1 LDGTDEKILE
11 LMKGNAR
18 ISYQKL
24 GEELGMSRVAARK
37 RVQKLKAEGII
48 RGYNTCIYNGQVTF
62 EYDIYTL
69 PDKLEEVLAYL
80 TKRTA
85 YIRQIFTT
93 NRANHIHVV
102 AVSDSYDN
110 LNYLSRMIMK
120 GCGKLIDDIQVFAV
134 RNVIKDVYGGIGNE
148 QRTGSDNDGS
158 NEQPGGSDTQGEAR
172 GELQVSNVHDEGD
185 AECADRGA
193 GSQGETV

>member
-1 LDGTDEKILE
+1 MDGTDEKILE

-37 RVQKLKAEGII
+37 RVQKLKAEGVI
-48 RGYNTCIYNGQVTF
+48 RGYNTYIYNGEVTF
-62 EYDIYTL
+62 EYDIYTF
-69 PDKLEEVLAYL
+69 PDKLEEVLTYL

-93 NRANHIHVV
+93 NRANHIHMV

-110 LNYLSRMIMK
+110 LNYLSKMILK
-120 GCGKLIDDIQVFAV
+120 SCGKLIEDIQVFAV
-134 RNVIKDVYGGIGNE
+134 RKVIKDVYGGIGNE
-148 QRTGSDNDGS
+148 QRAGSDNNGS
-158 NEQPGGSDTQGEAR
+158 NEQSGGSNPQGEAR
-172 GELQVSNVHDEGD
+172 GELQVQNVYDKGD
-185 AECADRGA
+185 AGCTD
-193 GSQGETV
+193 